1 MERPSSFGVKVVDVR
16 LTDDNLMP
24 FTVGMLGWLKGL
36 VEEIYCFLHKSLT
49 LRRDSVN
56 LVHGE

>member
-36 VEEIYCFLHKSLT
+36 VEEIYCFLHK
-49 LRRDSVN
+49 
-56 LVHGE
+56 